1 MNKTITKK
9 ELYKNLKAI
18 CQEVMEK
25 GISYTVYQYS
35 KPAFNINPLK
45 KLPKKKYTKKDIDK
59 LFPIPAKNGK
69 ENLATTFKKEL
80 YK

>member
-9 ELYKNLKAI
+9 ELYQNLKAI

-25 GISYTVYQYS
+25 GVSYTVYQYS

-45 KLPKKKYTKKDIDK
+45 TLPK
-59 LFPIPAKNGK
+59 
-69 ENLATTFKKEL
+69 
-80 YK
+80 